1 MSNRTVQNSQLTP
14 NTAFYVRGELGF
26 ARITSQ
32 IAGEEL
38 RKSDERRSARGWIPV
53 GKPYTTAT
61 VNKAQVLMKNPQA
74 PTNEETY
81 AQESLYTSQNGNG
94 SYSYTCNNKGKFLPW
109 VGQRN
114 ADGSVDQIV
123 PEGELAS
130 GLKVTLCMRIFAVRG
145 RMNKGVTL
153 DGIIVE
159 EPIRYY
165 NNNQAGAMLA
175 DSGIAFHANPA
186 AEAARRVD
194 GNAPAV
200 AGGNGVDEFDGMD
213 EPFQAQP
220 AMQSPYSAPAQN
232 VVQPQPNIPASQPM
246 AQPMTPQAAPF
257 SNPSNQKGIRYN
269 PDGNN
274 GNVNTG
280 NRNY

>member
-14 NTAFYVRGELGF
+14 NTAFYVSGELGF

-38 RKSDERRSARGWIPV
+38 RKSDERRASRGWIPV

-61 VNKAQVLMKNPQA
+61 VNKAKVLMKNPQA
-74 PTNEETY
+74 PTLEETY
-81 AQESLYTSQNGNG
+81 AQESLYTSQNNNG

-114 ADGSVDQIV
+114 ADGSVTQLV

-130 GLKVTLCMRIFAVRG
+130 GLKVTLCVRIFAVRG

-165 NNNQAGAMLA
+165 NKNQTSAMLA
-175 DSGIAFHANPA
+175 NSGIAFHANPE

-194 GNAPAV
+194 DNAPATT
-200 AGGNGVDEFDGMD
+200 GGNGVDEFEDMA
-213 EPFQAQP
+213 EPLQTQSVL
-220 AMQSPYSAPAQN
+220 QSPYTAPAQN
-232 VVQPQPNIPASQPM
+232 VVQPQPHIPASQPM
-246 AQPMTPQAAPF
+246 APQATPF
-257 SNPSNQKGIRYN
+257 SNPGVQQGIRYN
-269 PDGNN
+269 PDGTN
-274 GNVNTG
+274 GDVNTG

>member
-14 NTAFYVRGELGF
+14 NTAFYVSGELGY

-61 VNKAQVLMKNPQA
+61 VNKAHVLMKNPQA
-74 PTNEETY
+74 PTIEETY
-81 AQESLYTSQNGNG
+81 AQESLYTSQSGNG
-94 SYSYTCNNKGKFLPW
+94 GYSYTCNNKGKFLPW

-159 EPIRYY
+159 EPISYY
-165 NNNQAGAMLA
+165 NDNQAASMLA
-175 DSGIAFHANPA
+175 ESGIAFHANPE

-194 GNAPAV
+194 ANAPAI
-200 AGGNGVDEFDGMD
+200 AGGNGVDEFYNMD
-213 EPFQAQP
+213 APIQSQP
-220 AMQSPYSAPAQN
+220 ILQSPYTAPAQN
-232 VVQPQPNIPASQPM
+232 VVQPQPHIPVAQPM
-246 AQPMTPQAAPF
+246 TQPMTPQATPF
-257 SNPSNQKGIRYN
+257 SHPGVQQGIRYN
-269 PDGNN
+269 PNGNN
-274 GNVNTG
+274 GNINTG

>member
-14 NTAFYVRGELGF
+14 NKAFYVRGELGF

-32 IAGEEL
+32 IAGKEL

-61 VNKAQVLMKNPQA
+61 VNKAQVLMTNPQA

-81 AQESLYTSQNGNG
+81 AQESLYTSQNSNG
-94 SYSYTCNNKGKFLPW
+94 GYSYTCNNKGKFLPW

-165 NNNQAGAMLA
+165 NNNQTVAMLA
-175 DSGIAFHANPA
+175 DVGVTFRTNPA
-186 AEAARRVD
+186 AEAARRID
-194 GNAPAV
+194 DNAPAV
-200 AGGNGVDEFDGMD
+200 TGDNGVDEFDD
-213 EPFQAQP
+213 VNESVQAVP
-220 AMQSPYSAPAQN
+220 VLQSPYNAPAQN
-232 VVQPQPNIPASQPM
+232 VVQSQPNIPASQS
-246 AQPMTPQAAPF
+246 MTPQTAPF
-257 SNPSNQKGIRYN
+257 SNPGNGQGIRYN

>member
-38 RKSDERRSARGWIPV
+38 RKSDERRSARGWLPV

-61 VNKAQVLMKNPQA
+61 VNNAQVLMKNPQA
-74 PTNEETY
+74 PTIEETY
-81 AQESLYTSQNGNG
+81 AQESLYTSKNSNGG
-94 SYSYTCNNKGKFLPW
+94 YSFTCNNKGKFLPW

-114 ADGSVDQIV
+114 DDGSVDQIV

-165 NNNQAGAMLA
+165 SNNQAGAMLA
-175 DSGIAFHANPA
+175 ESGIAFRANPE

-194 GNAPAV
+194 SNTPAA
-200 AGGNGVDEFDGMD
+200 AGGNGVDQFGGEN
-213 EPFQAQP
+213 EQVQAQP
-220 AMQSPYSAPAQN
+220 ALQSPYNTPAQN
-232 VVQPQPNIPASQPM
+232 VVQSQPNIPAS
-246 AQPMTPQAAPF
+246 QPMTPQAAPF
-257 SNPSNQKGIRYN
+257 SNPGTEQGIRYN
-269 PDGNN
+269 PEGNN

>member
-1 MSNRTVQNSQLTP
+1 MSNRTVQNSQLKP
-14 NTAFYVRGELGF
+14 NTAFYVSGELGF

-32 IAGEEL
+32 VAGEEL

-61 VNKAQVLMKNPQA
+61 VNKAKVLMKNPQA
-74 PTNEETY
+74 PTPEETY
-81 AQESLYTSQNGNG
+81 AQESLYTSQNNNG

-165 NNNQAGAMLA
+165 NKSQTSAMLA
-175 DSGIAFHANPA
+175 NSGIAYHMNPE

-194 GNAPAV
+194 SNAPAT
-200 AGGNGVDEFDGMD
+200 AGGNGVSEFEGMT
-213 EPFQAQP
+213 EHPQTQSTL
-220 AMQSPYSAPAQN
+220 QSPYAAPAQN
-232 VVQPQPNIPASQPM
+232 VVQPQPNIPA
-246 AQPMTPQAAPF
+246 AQPMTPQATPF
-257 SNPSNQKGIRYN
+257 SNPGVQQGIRYN
-269 PDGNN
+269 PDGTN
-274 GNVNTG
+274 GAVNTG

>member
-1 MSNRTVQNSQLTP
+1 MSNRTVKNSQLTP
-14 NTAFYVRGELGF
+14 NTAFYVSGELGF

-38 RKSDERRSARGWIPV
+38 RKSDERRAARGWIPV

-74 PTNEETY
+74 PTIEEIY
-81 AQESLYTSQNGNG
+81 AQESLYTSQNSNG
-94 SYSYTCNNKGKFLPW
+94 GYSYTCNNKGKFLPW

-130 GLKVTLCMRIFAVRG
+130 GLKVTLCMRIFTVRG
-145 RMNKGVTL
+145 CLNKGVTL

-159 EPIRYY
+159 EPVRYY
-165 NNNQAGAMLA
+165 TNNQAASMLA
-175 DSGIAFHANPA
+175 ESGIAFHVNPA
-186 AEAARRVD
+186 AEAARRID
-194 GNAPAV
+194 DNAPAT
-200 AGGNGVDEFDGMD
+200 AGGNGVDEFYDTD
-213 EPFQAQP
+213 EPMQSKP
-220 AMQSPYSAPAQN
+220 TLQSPYTAPAQN
-232 VVQPQPNIPASQPM
+232 VVQSQPHIPATRPI
-246 AQPMTPQAAPF
+246 AQPMNPQAAPF
-257 SNPSNQKGIRYN
+257 SNPGAQQGIRYN
-269 PDGNN
+269 PNGNN
-274 GNVNTG
+274 RDINTG